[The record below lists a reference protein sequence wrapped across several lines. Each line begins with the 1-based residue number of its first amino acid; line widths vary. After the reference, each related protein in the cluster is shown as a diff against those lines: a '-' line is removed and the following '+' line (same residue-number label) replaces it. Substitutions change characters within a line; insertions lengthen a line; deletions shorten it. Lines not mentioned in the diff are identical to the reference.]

1 MQRSHSHPVFSRL
14 YPRLSSVGDRRGAA
28 EHRRAL
34 LADLEGRVI
43 EVGAGHGPNF
53 AYYPHAVTHVVAVE
67 PEPRL
72 RELALHAGRQAV
84 VEVEVKA
91 GTAAALPGA
100 DGEFDAAVVS
110 LVLCSVPDQQ
120 AALREVARVLR
131 PGGELRFYEHVVARQ
146 PGIARAQRM
155 ADATIY
161 PLLAGGCHCARDTGA
176 TIEHAGFQI
185 ESLQR
190 IGFKPSALMPTVPHI
205 LGTARHTGAS
215 LPGERQR
222 DSAS

>member
-34 LADLEGRVI
+34 LAALEGCVI

-53 AYYPHAVTHVVAVE
+53 AYYPGEVTHVVAVE

-72 RELALHAGRQAV
+72 RDLALSAAHEAA

-91 GTAAALPGA
+91 GTAQELPA
-100 DGEFDAAVVS
+100 QDGEFDAAIAS

-120 AALREVARVLR
+120 AALREIARVLR
-131 PGGELRFYEHVVARQ
+131 PGGELRFYEHVVSNQ
-146 PGIARAQRM
+146 PGMARAQRA

-161 PLLAGGCHCARDTGA
+161 PMLSGGCHCARDTA
-176 TIEHAGFQI
+176 AAIEHAGFQI

-190 IGFKPSALMPTVPHI
+190 LRFKPSALMPTVPHI
-205 LGTARHTGAS
+205 LGVARR
-215 LPGERQR
+215 P
-222 DSAS
+222 